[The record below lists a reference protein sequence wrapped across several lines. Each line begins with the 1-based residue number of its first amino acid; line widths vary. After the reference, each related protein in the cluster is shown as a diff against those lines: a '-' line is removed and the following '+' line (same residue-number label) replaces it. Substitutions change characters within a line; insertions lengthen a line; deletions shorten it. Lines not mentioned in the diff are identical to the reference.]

1 MDIITNIKWLKE
13 YKELKELKGRKG
25 LKAIAITII
34 INIRINNNRKFK
46 IKIIKGIK
54 LIIIIVTLKD
64 KITLV
69 GIIIIKGMITI
80 AEDDIDD
87 Y

>member
-1 MDIITNIKWLKE
+1 VDIITNIKWLKE